1 MIVTL
6 CTGSACATDEAT
18 RACPI
23 SWWATMS
30 RSFSDRTRLFF
41 SSPATIRSIAS
52 SKSAV
57 VTASFS
63 LRAASRAPSLT
74 MFARSAPAKPGV
86 RAAITPRSTSGA
98 STTARACSLKIA
110 SRPRTSGLSTTTW
123 RSKRPGRS
131 SARSRTSGRFVAAM
145 RITPFDESK
154 PSISARSWFRVC
166 SRSSWPPMNPVAHAR
181 GADADEHLDELRAG
195 EREERH
201 VGLARDGARQE
212 RLARARRADQEHA
225 LRDAPAE
232 PLVLLRVP
240 EEIDDL
246 DELGLCLVDARD
258 VGERRLELLAVED
271 LVLGAPERQG
281 LRGPA
286 PHPAHQEHPD
296 RDHDAEREDP
306 AEEEVTQERRLDL
319 ARELDP
325 VRLELGNEPL
335 LVDAGDAGDGEDAN
349 VRARAEQLAQPV
361 AGPVPRRRQGV
372 GLRDA
377 PDLPVGDRDP
387 LDLVGAQELEELRHR
402 ELDGPGRQE
411 PGLQQRQHDHRDEQV
426 GERKLEALGEPRFH
440 QGPQHVMLAFGMR
453 RVKRAGPLFP

>member
-1 MIVTL
+1 MPRGMIVTL
-6 CTGSACATDEAT
+6 CTGSACATDVAT
-18 RACPI
+18 SACPI
-23 SWWATMS
+23 SWCATMS
-30 RSFSDRTRLFF
+30 RSFSERTRLFF
-41 SSPATIRSIAS
+41 SSPATTRSIAS
-52 SKSAV
+52 SKSDIS
-57 VTASFS
+57 TAFFS
-63 LRAASRAPSLT
+63 LRAASSAASFT
-74 MFARSAPAKPGV
+74 MLARSAPANPGV
-86 RAAITPRSTSGA
+86 RAAMTPRETSGP
-98 STTARACSLKIA
+98 STTARACNLKIA

-166 SRSSWPPMNPVAHAR
+166 SRSSWPPMNPVAP
-181 GADADEHLDELRAG
+181 
-195 EREERH
+195 
-201 VGLARDGARQE
+201 ARDF
-212 RLARARRADQEHA
+212 
-225 LRDAPAE
+225 
-232 PLVLLRVP
+232 
-240 EEIDDL
+240 
-246 DELGLCLVDARD
+246 
-258 VGERRLELLAVED
+258 GERRLELLAVED

-361 AGPVPRRRQGV
+361 AGPVPRR
-372 GLRDA
+372 
-377 PDLPVGDRDP
+377 
-387 LDLVGAQELEELRHR
+387 
-402 ELDGPGRQE
+402 
-411 PGLQQRQHDHRDEQV
+411 
-426 GERKLEALGEPRFH
+426 
-440 QGPQHVMLAFGMR
+440 
-453 RVKRAGPLFP
+453 